1 VYRLTVLIFAT
12 VFLMGS
18 CDLLAQGRGR
28 HGGGVA
34 VGPSGNPTA
43 PTNTNEMNDF
53 ERAVAMQASPDQVSQ
68 FQVLSKNTEA
78 AKKQAHDFRQ
88 MIETGAKAPDFSD
101 PIDDLKDAVEQARD
115 GSKEFMEKLSG
126 PQKSGFKG
134 LIKKLA
140 KATSEVAKQGK
151 ALDLELGNTKPDN
164 KRIASLVEELE
175 KALTNL
181 QAEQLDLGK
190 AMGIQMAST

>member
-1 VYRLTVLIFAT
+1 
-12 VFLMGS
+12 
-18 CDLLAQGRGR
+18 
-28 HGGGVA
+28 
-34 VGPSGNPTA
+34 
-43 PTNTNEMNDF
+43 MNDF

-68 FQVLSKNTEA
+68 FQVLSKNTE
-78 AKKQAHDFRQ
+78 
-88 MIETGAKAPDFSD
+88 
-101 PIDDLKDAVEQARD
+101 DDLKDAVEQARD

-164 KRIASLVEELE
+164 KRIVSIVEELE

-181 QAEQLDLGK
+181 QAKQLDLGK